1 MNSADYWRK
10 RALKTKIAALDR
22 SDAYE
27 KQMQARLSDTQSNI
41 NNLITSWADK
51 YANEDGTINAD
62 EARQLLRGVEN
73 HQWQNTL
80 DEWERKARAGGYDH
94 ELNLEYY
101 RSRVSRLQA
110 LEAQVRV
117 TMAGA
122 ANDETPHFEKALTDV
137 YDETYNRT
145 VYNTKSKQLNLTGN
159 FAKFN
164 DDELKAVVNQ
174 PWHGGDFSSRLW
186 GNMVN
191 ELPTLLSQT
200 IQRGI
205 LLGYNADRLVSSV
218 GTTFG
223 NMKRY
228 QIHRLINTEAGH
240 ITERATLKAYRDSNI
255 KKYEYMAALESRT
268 CDVCRALDGKVF
280 EVKDEVTG
288 LNYPLMHPNCR
299 CTTAPWYD
307 ELSDK
312 PDHISDVSDNMSV
325 QDLIAKGI
333 GSEEDLRN
341 IGAAYYDEVFNDK
354 YFSIGRQGEK
364 VRRRK

>member
-27 KQMQARLSDTQSNI
+27 KQMQARLSDTQSSI

-51 YANEDGTINAD
+51 YAKEDGTINAD

-145 VYNTKSKQLNLTGN
+145 VYNTKS
-159 FAKFN
+159 
-164 DDELKAVVNQ
+164 
-174 PWHGGDFSSRLW
+174 
-186 GNMVN
+186 
-191 ELPTLLSQT
+191 
-200 IQRGI
+200 
-205 LLGYNADRLVSSV
+205 
-218 GTTFG
+218 
-223 NMKRY
+223 
-228 QIHRLINTEAGH
+228 
-240 ITERATLKAYRDSNI
+240 
-255 KKYEYMAALESRT
+255 
-268 CDVCRALDGKVF
+268 
-280 EVKDEVTG
+280 
-288 LNYPLMHPNCR
+288 
-299 CTTAPWYD
+299 
-307 ELSDK
+307 
-312 PDHISDVSDNMSV
+312 
-325 QDLIAKGI
+325 
-333 GSEEDLRN
+333 
-341 IGAAYYDEVFNDK
+341 
-354 YFSIGRQGEK
+354 
-364 VRRRK
+364 